1 MWDQE
6 RLVFLHGRLE
16 MRDNMLQ
23 LDQIPLKQIH
33 GVSALKEGEL
43 HAFGISNVQDMLEYY
58 PFRYEDYRLRS
69 LSEVKD
75 GDKVT
80 VQAKIMGIPVLQ
92 RYGRKSRLTCK
103 LMAEDWMF
111 TATWFNRH
119 FLKDQ
124 LTSGREI
131 VVTGKWDLKRMQ
143 MTVADSEF
151 PDKGV
156 ARSGTLQPVYS
167 IGGKITQSW
176 MRKTMNQTLQQ
187 FGQMIPEILPDQLVR
202 KYSMMPRKQA
212 IAGIHQPQDNREG
225 QEARRRMVYEE
236 LFLFQLKMQ
245 AFRALNRGRAD
256 GVVHTVDNA
265 TIREFVRALPF
276 ELTDAQ
282 KKVELEILHDLRSP
296 YCMNRLL
303 QGDVGSGKT
312 VVAAIGLF
320 ATVRSGFQGAL
331 MVPTEILAEQ
341 HMRSLHKLF
350 EPFGISVGLLTGSTT
365 GKKRKELLAALQMGL
380 LDIVVGTHALIQEDV
395 YFRQLGLVVTDE
407 QHRFGVNQRS
417 VLRRKGYN
425 PDVLTMTATP
435 IPRTLAI
442 TAFGDMD
449 VSTISERPK
458 GRIPISTYWVKH
470 ELMDRVLGF
479 ISREVDLGRQAY
491 LICPLIEES
500 EKLDVQ
506 NAIDLHIQMQQAFPH
521 YRVGL
526 LHGRMTPAEKEEVMR
541 SFYANEV
548 QLLVSTT
555 VVEVGVD
562 VPNATLMIIM
572 DADRFGLSQLH
583 QLRGRVGRGAHA
595 SYCVLIADPKSE
607 VGQERMKVMTDTD
620 DGFEVARRDLDLRG
634 PGDFFGTKQSGLPE
648 FRLADMVADFEVL
661 EKARED
667 ATDLI
672 KDSSFWT
679 SPQYETLRGY
689 LQKEQIFQGDLID

>member
-1 MWDQE
+1 
-6 RLVFLHGRLE
+6 
-16 MRDNMLQ
+16 MLQ

-75 GDKVT
+75 GDKIT

-187 FGQMIPEILPDQLVR
+187 FGQIIPEILPDLLVR
-202 KYSMMPRKQA
+202 KYSLMPRKQA

-225 QEARRRMVYEE
+225 QEARQRMVYEE

-282 KKVELEILHDLRSP
+282 KKVELEILQDLRSP

-380 LDIVVGTHALIQEDV
+380 LDIIVGTHALIQEDV

-479 ISREVDLGRQAY
+479 ISREVDQGRQAY

-679 SPQYETLRGY
+679 SPQYEALRGY